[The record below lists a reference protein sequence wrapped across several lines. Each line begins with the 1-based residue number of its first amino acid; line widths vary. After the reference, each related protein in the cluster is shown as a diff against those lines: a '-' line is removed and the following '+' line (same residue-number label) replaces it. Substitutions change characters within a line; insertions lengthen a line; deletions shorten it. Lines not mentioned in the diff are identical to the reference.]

1 MSPVPLI
8 NNNVIAPEQAK
19 TMRSGS
25 GSKMLG
31 WKAAF
36 SALALTTLPLMCGPA
51 TAQSAADQRRW
62 ADAQERYRVEAARY
76 EAERERYEAVVRADH
91 SDTTVQRGSDPYVT
105 EYDASRHYRDD
116 PRYGERRL
124 SDRDE
129 VYRGSDGRYYCKRS
143 DGTTG
148 LIIGAASGGILGNI
162 IDGGRH
168 RGAGTLI
175 GGALGALAGRSI
187 EQNDIRCR

>member
-1 MSPVPLI
+1 MPRVPPI
-8 NNNVIAPEQAK
+8 NVGVIAPAQVMGK
-19 TMRSGS
+19 RPGS
-25 GSKMLG
+25 CSKMLG
-31 WKAAF
+31 WKIAF
-36 SALALTTLPLMCGPA
+36 SALALTTLPLVCGPA
-51 TAQSAADQRRW
+51 IAQSAADQRRW
-62 ADAQERYRVEAARY
+62 TDAQERYRVEAARY
-76 EAERERYEAVVRADH
+76 QTERERYEAVVRADH
-91 SDTTVQRGSDPYVT
+91 SDATDQRTRDPYAT

-116 PRYGERRL
+116 PGYGERRL